1 MDLINCSIEGVKI
14 IEPSVFQDKRGFFFE
29 SYNEDRYKEIAEI
42 NYHFVQDNHS
52 KSSYGVLRGLHFQKN
67 KPQGKLVRVIQGSV
81 YDFFVD
87 IRKDSLTFGQSH
99 GIEINEKNKLQV
111 WLPPG
116 IAHGFLTL
124 TPYAE
129 FEYKC
134 TDYYDPSDEYC
145 LFWDDKNININLPF
159 KKEDIIVSEK
169 DSKGLLLNE
178 LISQG
183 TI

>member
-1 MDLINCSIEGVKI
+1 MNSTNCSIEGVKI
-14 IEPSVFQDKRGFFFE
+14 IEPLVFEDKRGFFFE
-29 SYNEDRYKEIAEI
+29 SYNKDRYKEIAEI
-42 NYHFVQDNHS
+42 NYQFVQDNHS

-134 TDYYDPSDEYC
+134 TDYYDPLDEHC
-145 LFWDDKNININLPF
+145 LIWDDKSIQIEWPIINS
-159 KKEDIIVSEK
+159 DISISQK
-169 DSKGLLLNE
+169 DQEGLSLNE
-178 LISQG
+178 LISKE
-183 TI
+183 II

>member
-1 MDLINCSIEGVKI
+1 MDSINCSIEGVKI

-87 IRKDSLTFGQSH
+87 SRKDSLTFGQSH

-116 IAHGFLTL
+116 IDHGFLTL

-134 TDYYDPSDEYC
+134 TDYYDPSDEESI
-145 LFWDDKNININLPF
+145 LWNDPNLNISWPIDDPQL
-159 KKEDIIVSEK
+159 SEK
-169 DSKGLLLNE
+169 DTNASILADLKL
-178 LISQG
+178 
-183 TI
+183 

>member
-1 MDLINCSIEGVKI
+1 MKVTNCNIEGVRI
-14 IEPSVFQDKRGFFFE
+14 INPILFEDKRGFFFE
-29 SYNEDRYKEIAEI
+29 SYNQDRYKQIAEI
-42 NYHFVQDNHS
+42 SYHFVQDNHS

-87 IRKDSLTFGQSH
+87 IRKDSLTFGQFH
-99 GIEINEKNKLQV
+99 GIEINEQNKLQI

-134 TDYYDPSDEYC
+134 TDYYDPLDEHC
-145 LFWDDKNININLPF
+145 LFWDDKDININLPL

-169 DSKGLLLNE
+169 DSKGLSLNE

-183 TI
+183 II

>member
-1 MDLINCSIEGVKI
+1 MNSINCGIEGVKI
-14 IEPSVFQDKRGFFFE
+14 IEPSVFEDKRGFFFE

-42 NYHFVQDNHS
+42 NYRFVQDNHS

-67 KPQGKLVRVIQGSV
+67 KPQGKLIRVIQGSV
-81 YDFFVD
+81 YDLFVD

-124 TPYAE
+124 TPNAE

-134 TDYYDPSDEYC
+134 TDYYDPSDEHC
-145 LFWDDKNININLPF
+145 LFWDDKDINIDLPF

-169 DSKGLLLNE
+169 DSKGLSLNE

-183 TI
+183 AI